1 MVPSGPIVSKW
12 AADVFANREFLVIS
26 AIPAQMD
33 QLLQRKAV
41 KDVRKIHANLY
52 LGYFFWQFG
61 FVSVFFPAGGSVERC
76 GNETCQF
83 GARCKHNQVE
93 GSLKCSCDFYCDQ
106 ESKKPVC
113 GSDGNTYRS
122 ECELQWRSCHL
133 QTHILITEY
142 APCQCKLHSEAQWRK
157 DGCSKFCHQWIPNFF
172 QFCSLSFTLSLFLVW
187 KVGSCICYFFSK
199 LGIH

>member
-33 QLLQRKAV
+33 QPSLRKAV
-41 KDVRKIHANLY
+41 KDVRKIHWCIWNTFLT
-52 LGYFFWQFG
+52 
-61 FVSVFFPAGGSVERC
+61 VCISVFFPAGGSVERC

-133 QTHILITEY
+133 QAHILITDY
-142 APCQCKLHSEAQWRK
+142 APCQCKLLTFAQW
-157 DGCSKFCHQWIPNFF
+157 
-172 QFCSLSFTLSLFLVW
+172 W
-187 KVGSCICYFFSK
+187 KYGF
-199 LGIH
+199 